1 MIQLH
6 VIDFKR
12 SCCAGFP
19 IYVNPSCIE
28 MVKDGNTDIYGR
40 PFVEVVLSPHIMA
53 TLPHSINDGYVAV
66 EGTLDEIVGQI
77 NELEKRD
84 EIVVKINEQ
93 EKYKEGE
100 QK

>member
-6 VIDFKR
+6 VINFKR
-12 SCCAGFP
+12 SCFAGFP

-28 MVKDGNTDIYGR
+28 MMRDGNTDIYGR
-40 PFVEVVLSPHIMA
+40 HYVEVILSPHIMA
-53 TLPHSINDGYVAV
+53 ALPHSLDDNYVAV
-66 EGTLDEIVGQI
+66 NGTLDEIVGQI

-93 EKYKEGE
+93 EKHKEGE

>member
-12 SCCAGFP
+12 SCCAGFH

-28 MVKDGNTDIYGR
+28 MVKDGTTDIFGR
-40 PFVEVVLSPHIMA
+40 HYVKVILSPHIMNV
-53 TLPHSINDGYVAV
+53 LPLCDCYVAV

-93 EKYKEGE
+93 EKHKEGE